1 VALWLIQLAAFLSI
15 GVGFFN
21 LLPIPILDGG
31 AVVMCAAEV
40 VTGRETP
47 EKVVRVGQT
56 IGFHCLIGFA
66 LVITWNDI
74 GRYVPGWPGAP

>member
-1 VALWLIQLAAFLSI
+1 
-15 GVGFFN
+15 
-21 LLPIPILDGG
+21 
-31 AVVMCAAEV
+31 MCAAEV

-56 IGFHCLIGFA
+56 IGFFCLIGFA